1 MKSTF
6 FTILLALTAGAFSS
20 SGQLKIGDTAPL
32 SNEKMEAVTGKSISL
47 SDVKADNGTLVIFS
61 CNTCPFVVGMKDGG
75 FQGWEKD
82 YNSIHKLAKEKGFGV
97 ILVNSNEAK
106 RKQEDADDT
115 MEAMKK
121 RAKEKNYTIPYVLD
135 KDSKLADAFGAK
147 TTPHI
152 YLFDKENKLIYT
164 GSIDNSWD
172 PKRKEDV
179 SYLVNALNE
188 FDSKIKVAES
198 EPRGC
203 SIKRVA
209 KK

>member
-6 FTILLALTAGAFSS
+6 FTIAFTLVAGVFSS
-20 SGQLKIGDTAPL
+20 FGQLKIGKTAPL
-32 SNEKMEAVTGKSISL
+32 SDEKMEGIDGKSISL
-47 SDVKADNGTLVIFS
+47 NDVKAENGTLVIFS
-61 CNTCPFVVGMKDGG
+61 CNSCPFVVGMGEG
-75 FQGWEKD
+75 SFPGWEKD
-82 YNSIHKLAKEKGFGV
+82 YNDIHKLATEKGFGV

-106 RKQEDADDT
+106 RSNEDSFD
-115 MEAMKK
+115 EMKK
-121 RAKEKNYTIPYVLD
+121 RATEKKYTIPYVVD

-147 TTPHI
+147 TTPHV

-164 GSIDNSWD
+164 GSIDNTWD

-179 SYLVNALNE
+179 PYLVNALNE
-188 FDSKIKVAES
+188 FDSKIKVEES

-203 SIKRVA
+203 SIKRLA